1 MHVGVWFTK
10 HFFTDKKDK
19 NQLFDKKN
27 SLKWPINKMSAIFDR
42 ATNTSIIKQGGH
54 VFSHLSG
61 SDNTAHTEYKVE

>member
-27 SLKWPINKMSAIFDR
+27 SLKWPINKMSAILALSKALKIQLFK
-42 ATNTSIIKQGGH
+42 TS
-54 VFSHLSG
+54 
-61 SDNTAHTEYKVE
+61 NE